1 MKEVAAKL
9 KLFFSGFELPA
20 YTRQNVPDE
29 VEIPYIAY
37 DLVEPRWD
45 RQANMNCQVYYP
57 KKHVEELLTKA
68 DEIKAAIG
76 HGIRITMS
84 EGCIVLYLGNQ
95 QGQQVT
101 DEMTDSVI
109 ISILINSYHMPG
121 V

>member
-9 KLFFSGFELPA
+9 KLFFSSFGLSA

-45 RQANMNCQVYYP
+45 RQGNMNCQVYYP

-76 HGIRITMS
+76 YGLQITMS
-84 EGCIVLYLGNQ
+84 EGYIMLYLADL
-95 QGQQVT
+95 QGQQET

-109 ISILINSYHMPG
+109 ISILINVYHQPG
-121 V
+121 M